1 MGGSKRAYFDS
12 AYRDSNSPSSSR
24 GKLPDTRGRNEATE
38 VASNPDLELSCA
50 QQEALD
56 AFKAGKNVFLTGP
69 GGSGKSELIRRMVA
83 EEGKSIQVCAL
94 TGCAAVLLDCPGTKT
109 LHSWSGIGLAN
120 ATNYVVVDRVVKNKY
135 KRAKWTDIDVLIV
148 DEVSM
153 MSKKVFDIL
162 DEVGRRARKRPD
174 TPFGGLQLI
183 FSGDFYQLPPVGNDD
198 DPDSSAFCFESE
210 SWDATFDVAVCLTR
224 IFRQDDTA
232 YAKVLN
238 DIRVGKL
245 TRKGL
250 GLLMERVGAECEDE
264 LLRPTILMPRRRD
277 VDRYNTAELQK
288 LDGEAHVFAVK
299 ATRDSSMTSANAKP
313 ASQFTDKQVEQEFT
327 YLKTSM
333 MADQRLVLKEGTQVM
348 CVANVDMDEGI
359 VNGSQGLVRG
369 FEEGFPVVQF
379 RNGVVKQVQPHTWSS
394 DVVEGLGAQQVPLI
408 LAWAITIHKAQ
419 GVTLELARIDAGN
432 SIFESG
438 QTYVA
443 LSRVKSL
450 DGLFLTALDPH
461 KIRVKTKVKEFYGA
475 LSSV

>member
-1 MGGSKRAYFDS
+1 M
-12 AYRDSNSPSSSR
+12 
-24 GKLPDTRGRNEATE
+24 
-38 VASNPDLELSCA
+38 ELALSDA

-83 EEGKSIQVCAL
+83 EEGKTIQVCAL

-120 ATNYVVVDRVVKNKY
+120 ATNYIVVDRVVKNKY
-135 KRAKWTDIDVLIV
+135 KRANWNEIDVLIV

-153 MSKKVFDIL
+153 MSKKLFDIL
-162 DEVGRRARKRPD
+162 DEIGRRTRKRLN
-174 TPFGGLQLI
+174 TPFGGIQVV
-183 FSGDFYQLPPVGNDD
+183 FSGDFYQLPPVGNED
-198 DPDSSAFCFESE
+198 DPDSSAFCFESD
-210 SWDATFDVAVCLTR
+210 SWDATFDATVSLTR
-224 IFRQDDTA
+224 IFRQDDLA

-238 DIRVGKL
+238 NIRVGKI

-250 GLLMERVGAECEDE
+250 GLLTSRVGIQCEDE

-277 VDRYNTAELQK
+277 VDRYNQAELKK
-288 LDGEAHVFAVK
+288 LDGEEHVFNVK
-299 ATRDSSMTSANAKP
+299 VTRDSPMTTANSKP
-313 ASQFTDKQVEQEFT
+313 ASQFTDKQVEHEFA

-348 CVANVDMDEGI
+348 CVANVEMESGI
-359 VNGSQGLVRG
+359 VNGSQGIVQG
-369 FEEGFPVVQF
+369 FEDGFPLVKF
-379 RNGVVKQVQPHTWSS
+379 RNGLLKQVTPHTWSS

-419 GVTLELARIDAGN
+419 GVTLELARIDAGS

-450 DGLFLTALDPH
+450 DGLYLTALDPQ
-461 KIRVKTKVKEFYGA
+461 KIRVKTKVKEFYQA
-475 LSSV
+475 LA